1 MSFSKIKTILAVV
14 GFCTL
19 LYLCGSWAVD
29 IIDQILTWVKSTGVA
44 Q

>member
-1 MSFSKIKTILAVV
+1 MSFSKIKTILAFI

-19 LYLCGSWAVD
+19 LYLCGSWAISIIQD
-29 IIDQILTWVKSTGVA
+29 ILAWVQSTGIA